1 MLGRLGGSPARCP
14 LERRGSAEQLEALRQ
29 CELRLQQLEAEKAA
43 PHDEPMREPHS
54 HDSAKARMEMCSQ
67 ASVGPTLV
75 TLSDEAFS
83 HVFAACSRFDHDM
96 PLFDAVKGLA
106 CVCKGMLLQLHRL
119 RPLVGVMSLA
129 AVHRQGARSRRVR
142 VTEGPWR
149 VTLLYKGK
157 LTLPVVKLAWQGR
170 VHSIDARFCPSHTSL
185 AVALTRRTVPM
196 LMCKGCSL
204 IELDV
209 SGVRLNGTWASAFG
223 EVAEGSAV
231 LRRLRLSG
239 CGLRGPLPDLRLP
252 ALQTLDMS
260 CNELTGGLEP
270 LQGSTALQQL
280 DLSFNA
286 LTGGL
291 EPLQRCTALQTLYLS
306 NNQLAAE
313 LEPLQLCAA
322 LLQAFCRSR
331 GSAQKQRS
339 DGLKPL
345 RGCTALQRLHLQNNR
360 LAPTD
365 EDMAYFERQCRRQAP
380 SSWSVLILEDE
391 RKGVGEAGTPSTVT
405 PSVTPSSTPSTPKM
419 PSMPPMPPMPS
430 TPSSRA
436 RRRR

>member
-14 LERRGSAEQLEALRQ
+14 LERRGSAEQLEAIRQ
-29 CELRLQQLEAEKAA
+29 CELQAEKAD
-43 PHDEPMREPHS
+43 PRDEPMQERHG

-67 ASVGPTLV
+67 AAGVAPTLV

-83 HVFAACSRFDHDM
+83 HVFAACSHFDHDM

-106 CVCKGMLLQLHRL
+106 CVCKGMLQQLHRL
-119 RPLVGVMSLA
+119 RPLVGVTSLA
-129 AVHRQGARSRRVR
+129 VVHRQGARSRRVR

-170 VHSIDARFCPSHTSL
+170 VHLIDARFCPSHTSL
-185 AVALTRRTVPM
+185 AIALTRRAVPV

-260 CNELTGGLEP
+260 CNALTGGLEP

-291 EPLQRCTALQTLYLS
+291 EPLQRCTALHTLYLS

-322 LLQAFCRSR
+322 LLQALCRSR

-365 EDMAYFERQCRRQAP
+365 EDKAYFESRCRRRAP
-380 SSWSVLILEDE
+380 SSWSVIFEE
-391 RKGVGEAGTPSTVT
+391 EGKGVDEAGTPSTVT

-419 PSMPPMPPMPS
+419 PPMPPMPS